1 MIKAY
6 LKERRKHAVL
16 RQVLFDCAVSMW
28 IPVLLTAVME
38 IADSILGVVTADTL
52 GAFAD
57 AVFAL
62 DLKAGT

>member
-38 IADSILGVVTADTL
+38 ITDSIFGVVTAEI
-52 GAFAD
+52 GRAH
-57 AVFAL
+57 V
-62 DLKAGT
+62 